1 MRQRS
6 KWQQTAC
13 ATLLCVA
20 ASATARAQDPTPPPE
35 PTFRAEVNIVEVV
48 AVVTDEA
55 GESLGDL
62 TASDV
67 EVLEDGER
75 RELLSVR
82 TLTSGTSEA
91 GVVDEIAAGASGH
104 VERLP
109 TSTAS
114 ADAPAFVLLLDD
126 LDTSPRDAHRVIR
139 AGERALTAIPG
150 SALVAVL
157 TTSGLGGSLL
167 TLEPPGPTHVDRVR
181 NFRGQL
187 LLRHAINPRLPNTT
201 PSSINAPCGVGS
213 AVVDSLDCADPTRAA
228 RRADAVAAAAEIL
241 GRAGSRRKVLLWVT
255 QTMGVSTLDPQGSRQ
270 AQRRAL
276 TAALNND
283 VAVFVLD
290 PRENNGANPFDGN
303 QGDESPDSRRSG
315 GRLRAGTADTV
326 FGGSGGMTMALD
338 VDDMVA
344 VPLTQITRET
354 GGRYITMANNLGDL
368 MGRIITQNAT
378 SYLLAY
384 ESPVSTTPG
393 RHRIDVRVA
402 RPGARVS
409 ARRGYIVEA
418 PSEEGES
425 SDPSGSNE
433 LLRQT
438 LLGSAPQGQLHLVVH
453 AAPRFAR
460 GKAGTVSV
468 SVVAQDRA
476 GDLSSAVD
484 VLLVTF
490 DDDGRATNQHQVRL
504 EPQAGRP
511 LEFTTEFPLA
521 RGRHQLRVAAA
532 TADGTKTGLVI
543 TPVEVVEPGRDLV
556 MTPPVVL
563 QQVRD
568 TVAPTASRRFEVG
581 TPVGVQAEIGG
592 RPVRN
597 GGVSVQ
603 VTLADASGRI
613 VRTSGATLDPGDAP
627 DRQRATGVLAT
638 DGLAPGR
645 YLLTVE
651 AAASNATP
659 TRHAI
664 PLQLDAPASLD
675 PAAPP
680 SATGTATE
688 LRHLVVAYGPASRH
702 HEPGTFVIRT
712 GAEWQAFW
720 RHLPTRQAAPD
731 IDFSRATLFA
741 VVGDGAG
748 AGSGTPVVVSI
759 REGAGET
766 VVTWRTAPSPGP
778 PTDRPFTVVALQGVA
793 SDPVRFV
800 RTP

>member
-6 KWQQTAC
+6 KWQTAC

-20 ASATARAQDPTPPPE
+20 ASTAARAQDPTPPPE
-35 PTFRAEVNIVEVV
+35 PAFRAEVNIVEVV

-62 TASDV
+62 TASDF

-82 TLTSGTSEA
+82 TLTSGSSEA
-91 GVVDEIAAGASGH
+91 AAVDEIAAGASGH

-126 LDTSPRDAHRVIR
+126 LDTSPRDAYRVIR
-139 AGERALTAIPG
+139 AGERALTAIPDA
-150 SALVAVL
+150 ALVAVL

-167 TLEPPGPTHVDRVR
+167 TLEPPGPVHVTRVR
-181 NFRGQL
+181 QFRGQL
-187 LLRHAINPRLPNTT
+187 LLRHAVNPHGPNTT
-201 PSSINAPCGVGS
+201 PSSVSAPCGVGS
-213 AVVDSLDCADPTRAA
+213 AVRDSLDCSDPTRAA
-228 RRADAVAAAAEIL
+228 RRASAVAAASEIL

-255 QTMGVSTLDPQGSRQ
+255 QSMGVSTIDPDGSRR

-276 TAALNND
+276 AAALNND
-283 VAVFVLD
+283 VTIFVLD
-290 PRENNGANPFDGN
+290 PRENKGN
-303 QGDESPDSRRSG
+303 DEDLDAKPVG
-315 GRLRAGTADTV
+315 GKLRAGVADSV
-326 FGGSGGMTMALD
+326 FSGVGAMTMELA
-338 VDDMVA
+338 VDDMAA

-378 SYLLAY
+378 AYLLAY
-384 ESPVSTTPG
+384 ESPVSTRPG

-418 PSEEGES
+418 PLEEAES
-425 SDPSGSNE
+425 RAPSGSNE

-468 SVVAQDRA
+468 SVVTQDRA

-504 EPQAGRP
+504 EPQEGRP
-511 LEFTTEFPLA
+511 VEFTTELPLA
-521 RGRHQLRVAAA
+521 RGRHQLRVAAV
-532 TADGTKTGLVI
+532 TTDGTKTGLVI
-543 TPVEVVEPGRDLV
+543 TPVEVIEPGRELL
-556 MTPPVVL
+556 MAPPVVL
-563 QQVRD
+563 QRVRD
-568 TVAPTASRRFEVG
+568 RVAPTATRRFEVG

-592 RPVRN
+592 RPVRD
-597 GGVSVQ
+597 GVVSVQ
-603 VTLADASGRI
+603 VLLADATGR
-613 VRTSGATLDPGDAP
+613 VVKATAATLDAGEAQ
-627 DRQRATGVLAT
+627 DRQRATGVVETA
-638 DGLAPGR
+638 GLSPGR
-645 YLLTVE
+645 YLLTIE
-651 AAASNATP
+651 ATTSNATEP
-659 TRHAI
+659 VRHAV
-664 PLQLDAPASLD
+664 PLQLDP
-675 PAAPP
+675 APP
-680 SATGTATE
+680 RTTGPMTE
-688 LRHLVVAYGPASRH
+688 LRHLVVAYGPTSRH
-702 HEPGTFVIRT
+702 REPGTFVIRT
-712 GAEWQAFW
+712 EQEWQAFW
-720 RHLPTRQAAPD
+720 LQLPTRQAAPD

-741 VVGDGAG
+741 IVGDGIEA
-748 AGSGTPVVVSI
+748 SRGTPVVVSVK
-759 REGAGET
+759 ESADET
-766 VVTWRTAPSPGP
+766 IVTWRTDAPAGTA
-778 PTDRPFTVVALQGVA
+778 TDRPFTVVALQGVA
-793 SDPVRFV
+793 SAPARFV
-800 RTP
+800 RVP